1 MRLNDP
7 ALVREQ
13 YADEKDL
20 AARKAIYVGAEGP
33 DARELA
39 LQAVAEIAP
48 ATVLEVGGGEGELAE
63 RIVRDLGVELVLVDQ
78 SERMVEISRNRGLD
92 ARVGDVQS
100 LPFADESFDC
110 TVAAWM
116 LYHAADV
123 GLAIAE
129 LARVTRPGGRLV
141 ATTNGAGHLA
151 ELREL
156 AGGAGWWT
164 GMPFSR
170 ENGAELLGQS
180 FSHGRGTARRRL
192 GLDSRRRAD
201 LGVPALDVES
211 RPLRPSCRRTS
222 SRSASSASRPC
233 SSRRS
238 DPPGRADPAQ
248 ARRAG
253 ARDRGD
259 SPS

>member
-13 YADEKDL
+13 YADERDL

-129 LARVTRPGGRLV
+129 LARVTRRGGRLV

-180 FSHGRGTARRRL
+180 FSTVEARHADGWVSIPDDELIWGYLRSM
-192 GLDSRRRAD
+192 SR
-201 LGVPALDVES
+201 VSPPAEL
-211 RPLRPSCRRTS
+211 
-222 SRSASSASRPC
+222 
-233 SSRRS
+233 
-238 DPPGRADPAQ
+238 PPHELPFRVQRKPTVFVATK
-248 ARRAG
+248 
-253 ARDRGD
+253 
-259 SPS
+259 

>member
-1 MRLNDP
+1 MNDP

-13 YADEKDL
+13 YADEEDL
-20 AARKAIYVGAEGP
+20 RARKAIYATAEGP

-39 LQAVAEIAP
+39 FAAVAEVAP

-63 RIVRDLGVELVLVDQ
+63 RIVRQLSAELVLVDQ
-78 SERMVEISRNRGLD
+78 SERMVEISRSRGLN
-92 ARVGDVQS
+92 ARVADVQS

-123 GLAIAE
+123 GLAISE

-141 ATTNGAGHLA
+141 AVTNGAGHLA

-156 AGGAGWWT
+156 AGEAGWWT

-170 ENGAELLGQS
+170 ENGPEQLARS
-180 FSHGRGTARRRL
+180 FSHVEARHADGWVSIPDDDTILAYLRSM
-192 GLDSRRRAD
+192 SR
-201 LGVPALDVES
+201 V
-211 RPLRPSCRRTS
+211 
-222 SRSASSASRPC
+222 
-233 SSRRS
+233 
-238 DPPGRADPAQ
+238 
-248 ARRAG
+248 
-253 ARDRGD
+253 
-259 SPS
+259 SPSTELPPHELPFRVQRKPTVFVATK

>member
-13 YADEKDL
+13 YADERDL
-20 AARKAIYVGAEGP
+20 AARKAIYAGAEGP

-39 LQAVAEIAP
+39 LQAIAEIAP

-63 RIVRDLGVELVLVDQ
+63 RIVRELGTELVLVDQ
-78 SERMVEISRNRGLD
+78 SERMVEISRSRGLD

-100 LPFADESFDC
+100 LAFADESFDC
-110 TVAAWM
+110 AVAAWM

-129 LARVTRPGGRLV
+129 LARVTRRGGRLV
-141 ATTNGAGHLA
+141 AVTNGAGHLA

-156 AGGAGWWT
+156 AGGTGWWT

-170 ENGAELLGQS
+170 ENGAELLGKS
-180 FSHGRGTARRRL
+180 FSTVEARHADGWVSIPDDELIWAYLRSM
-192 GLDSRRRAD
+192 SR
-201 LGVPALDVES
+201 V
-211 RPLRPSCRRTS
+211 T
-222 SRSASSASRPC
+222 
-233 SSRRS
+233 
-238 DPPGRADPAQ
+238 PPTELPPHELPFRVQRKPTVFVATK
-248 ARRAG
+248 
-253 ARDRGD
+253 
-259 SPS
+259 